1 MITINLRVLFV
12 FLWGTFL
19 IILMGCQS
27 KNNEIPYNEPAAT
40 NPNNNIPTSINYL
53 ALGDSYTIGEG
64 VEANESW
71 PIQLSNILFTE
82 KNVTVSTDIIAQT
95 GITTNELLVY
105 LDNNTLTKKYDLVT
119 IQIGVNNQVR
129 GDSRAF
135 FEAELILLLNYIK
148 SQVHL
153 QNAEIVVVSLP
164 DWGATP
170 FGSNY
175 DRSKITQEINAYNNT
190 ISVLCGRFNLDFI
203 DITPISRSHPND
215 PSFVTYDGLHPSA
228 LMYTQWVE
236 KILPRV
242 IQLLNLRD

>member
-1 MITINLRVLFV
+1 MITINLRVLVV
-12 FLWGTFL
+12 FLWGIFF

-71 PIQLSNILFTE
+71 PIQLSNILFAE

-148 SQVHL
+148 SQVLL

-164 DWGATP
+164 DW
-170 FGSNY
+170 
-175 DRSKITQEINAYNNT
+175 
-190 ISVLCGRFNLDFI
+190 
-203 DITPISRSHPND
+203 
-215 PSFVTYDGLHPSA
+215 
-228 LMYTQWVE
+228 
-236 KILPRV
+236 
-242 IQLLNLRD
+242 